1 MPLVLARKP
10 GIGKT
15 EAIRKALGS
24 MCLRHREFWDLL
36 DRDQDGVDEVDVV
49 LVHTLDPDR
58 VRLDLSER
66 FMEAVHDYADIFG
79 HHPRIEGDPIC
90 LGLMVKFEDGK
101 AMVLDR
107 HKFLN
112 YIKEKL
118 PESCPYTR
126 TCFIGKEEA

>member
-1 MPLVLARKP
+1 MTNGERKAIARLRQMSEDLARIEEMYDDVIDWSMEEPSKFHAYRLQ
-10 GIGKT
+10 
-15 EAIRKALGS
+15 AI
-24 MCLRHREFWDLL
+24 
-36 DRDQDGVDEVDVV
+36 
-49 LVHTLDPDR
+49 DR

-118 PESCPYTR
+118 PEGCPYTR